1 MTVLKENTAFKTT
14 YIIEE
19 PYVYSAIVE
28 DPATK
33 ELLYR
38 IIEPTL
44 TSEERA
50 LYERI
55 KKILMQELNVDV
67 AELSTERAP
76 AIIEKEVRRII

>member
-14 YIIEE
+14 YAIEE
-19 PYVYSAIVE
+19 PYVYSAIIE

-38 IIEPTL
+38 VIEPTL
-44 TSEERA
+44 TADEKA
-50 LYERI
+50 LYEKI

-67 AELSTERAP
+67 AELSSEKAP
-76 AIIEKEVRRII
+76 